1 MTEEHYRSHIFK
13 QIEYEP
19 NHIQESIHSSD
30 ARTKLIAGGER
41 GGKSVV
47 GSKETVLRVP
57 RSQLI
62 WIVGAEYD
70 IARTE
75 FEYVLE
81 DCQKLKLIVNP
92 NRDISFPKQGE
103 CSFKTYNKCKVVT
116 KSAKEPQKLGMEAPD
131 FILGCESAQI
141 EYEAYLRLRGRLME
155 KRAPMV
161 LTGTFEGS
169 LGWYVDMFTL
179 WQSPNAE
186 DAKSFSLPSWK
197 NEAIYKQCTHPIVP
211 DTDKCPV
218 CGLPLI
224 VTSNGEKFYV
234 DEEIYNVWV
243 NSPYDIA
250 NERYA
255 GVPCKPSGLIMAEFS
270 NVIHVG
276 NYQYDPELPVEI
288 AVDPGYG
295 YPGAY
300 SVVAIQVK
308 EGAIY
313 LVDEIYLQGYVTEDI
328 ITVGKQKKWFSKVTS
343 GAIDIAGRQHQAM
356 PAPIEIWQKSA
367 GLYLN
372 SRKVD
377 VEGGIDV
384 LRTFLTVNPV
394 TNKPKMFVNYS
405 CRGFIAECGGGKSPV
420 QGGGAWLRDTK
431 TGKIIDRNNHSTKAV
446 SYWIVNNFGYTPRL
460 GESNYGKTFGPGI
473 NR

>member
-1 MTEEHYRSHIFK
+1 MSEKHFRELIFE
-13 QIEYEP
+13 QIGYKP
-19 NHIQESIHSSD
+19 TGIQNKIHDSD
-30 ARTKLIAGGER
+30 VRIKLVAGGER

-47 GSKETVLRVP
+47 GSKEAVLRIP
-57 RSQLI
+57 RSELI

-70 IARTE
+70 ISRTE
-75 FEYVLE
+75 FEYILE
-81 DCQKLKLIVNP
+81 DCQKLKLITDP
-92 NRDISFPKQGE
+92 NKNISFPKQGE
-103 CSFKTYNKCKVVT
+103 CSFTAYNKCRVVT
-116 KSAKEPQKLGMEAPD
+116 KSAKEPQKLGMQAPD
-131 FILGCESAQI
+131 FILGCESAQM
-141 EYEAYLRLRGRLME
+141 EYEAYLRLRGRLAE

-169 LGWYVDMFTL
+169 LGWYADMYTL
-179 WQSPNAE
+179 WQSSNND
-186 DAKSFSLPSWK
+186 DAKSFSLPSWA
-197 NEAIYKQCTHPIVP
+197 NDAIYKQCPHPVIP
-211 DTDKCPV
+211 DSDKCPV

-224 VTSNGEKFYV
+224 ITSNGEKFYV
-234 DEEIYNVWV
+234 DEEIYKLWTG
-243 NSPYDIA
+243 SPYDMA

-255 GVPCKPSGLIMAEFS
+255 GVPCKPSGLIMSEFS

-276 NYQYDPELPVEI
+276 DYSYDPEIPVEI

-295 YPGAY
+295 FPGAY
-300 SVVAIQVK
+300 AVVVVQVK

-328 ITVGKQKKWFSKVTS
+328 ITICKQKEWWGKLQG

-356 PAPIEIWQKSA
+356 PAPVEVWQNIG

-394 TNKPKMFVNYS
+394 TNRPKLFVNHT

-420 QGGGAWLRDTK
+420 FGGGSWLRDVN

-446 SYWIVNNFGYTPRL
+446 TYWLVNRYGYTPRTA
-460 GESNYGKTFGPGI
+460 ETNYGKTFGPGL
-473 NR
+473 RR